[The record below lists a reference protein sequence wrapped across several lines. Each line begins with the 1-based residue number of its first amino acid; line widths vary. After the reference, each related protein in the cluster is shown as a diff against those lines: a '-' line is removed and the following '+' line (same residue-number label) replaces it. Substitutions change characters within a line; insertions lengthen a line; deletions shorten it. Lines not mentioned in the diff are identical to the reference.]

1 MGVEQLELVGVL
13 PSLLY
18 SAAVNMPVI
27 DFRRGLKTIGALS
40 VVVALALIRTG
51 FVVPVILTARRRRPT
66 HEEKARRFGEML
78 EQVAA
83 DERFQQHPRGARI
96 ERWLQRH
103 HADARFYAGNGLGWR
118 GGAVIAWSGMRG
130 VVTLAAAQSL
140 PLDFPYR
147 SQLVPIAFVVALVTL
162 VAQGGT
168 LPLLIRLLGIRGTD
182 EEQAQRELT
191 LLLGELRE
199 AAAVQVL
206 ENPGLRRRNGEAFD
220 SKILRK
226 ASRFLARPMPGSGDA
241 ARPAVSEQLPEL
253 LQLLLDVQQDALNE
267 ARSIG
272 AFDSRTI
279 AAAQRLL
286 DAGSAQRGID

>member
-1 MGVEQLELVGVL
+1 M
-13 PSLLY
+13 
-18 SAAVNMPVI
+18 
-27 DFRRGLKTIGALS
+27 
-40 VVVALALIRTG
+40 
-51 FVVPVILTARRRRPT
+51 
-66 HEEKARRFGEML
+66 EKARRFAEIL

-83 DERFQQHPRGARI
+83 DERFQEHPRGARI

-147 SQLVPIAFVVALVTL
+147 SQLVLLAFVVALVTL

-182 EEQAQRELT
+182 EEQAHRELS

-199 AAAVQVL
+199 AAAAQVL
-206 ENPGLRRRNGEAFD
+206 ENPEVRRRDG
-220 SKILRK
+220 
-226 ASRFLARPMPGSGDA
+226 SRFDPEVLEKAARVV
-241 ARPAVSEQLPEL
+241 ARPAPAPGREGNAALPEQLPEL

-272 AFDSRTI
+272 AYDSRTI
-279 AAAQRLL
+279 AAAQRVL
-286 DAGSAQRGID
+286 DAGSTRRGTV